1 MQTAAQ
7 GGNRMDRLQHPL
19 FARAFARGVGGMDRR
34 GAAEHRRR
42 ILAGL
47 RGSVIEIAAGAGSS
61 FPLYP
66 PAVTHVLALE
76 PDDYLRGVAQRA
88 AASASVP
95 VTVVDAAAEQIP
107 AETGSADAVVASLV
121 LCSVRDQAAVLAE
134 IRRVLRPGGT
144 LAYYE
149 HVRSVHPFLGRAEDV
164 LTPVWGRFMGG
175 CHLNRDTLA
184 AITAAGF
191 TVQDHE
197 RFGFAVQRFNPPMAH
212 ILGHATSPGPPGQ
225 EPGAPDEGA
234 PDEGAPDARAAG

>member
-1 MQTAAQ
+1 M
-7 GGNRMDRLQHPL
+7 NSLQHPL
-19 FARAFARGVGGMDRR
+19 FARAFARAVGGIDRR

-47 RGSVIEIAAGAGSS
+47 HGSVIEIGAGAGSS
-61 FPLYP
+61 FALYP
-66 PAVTHVLALE
+66 STVSRVLALE
-76 PDDYLRGVAQRA
+76 PDDYLRGVAQQA

-121 LCSVRDQAAVLAE
+121 LCSVKDQAGVLAE

-144 LAYYE
+144 LAFYE
-149 HVRSVHPFLGRAEDV
+149 HVRSAHPLLARVEDV

-191 TVQDHE
+191 SVQDNE
-197 RFGFAVQRFNPPMAH
+197 RFGFAVQRLNPSLAH
-212 ILGHATSPGPPGQ
+212 ILGHAVSPGPPG
-225 EPGAPDEGA
+225 
-234 PDEGAPDARAAG
+234 

>member
-1 MQTAAQ
+1 
-7 GGNRMDRLQHPL
+7 MDSLQHPL
-19 FARAFARGVGGMDRR
+19 FARAFARAVGGMDRR
-34 GAAEHRRR
+34 GAAEHRRS

-47 RGSVIEIAAGAGSS
+47 QGSVIEIGAGAGSS

-66 PAVTHVLALE
+66 STVTHVLALE
-76 PDDYLRGVAQRA
+76 PDDYLRSVAREA
-88 AASASVP
+88 AANAAVP

-121 LCSVRDQAAVLAE
+121 LCSVKDQAAVLAE
-134 IRRVLRPGGT
+134 IRRVLKPGGT

-149 HVRSVHPFLGRAEDV
+149 HVRSRRPIVAKAEDV

-191 TVQDHE
+191 TLQDNQ
-197 RFGFAVQRFNPPMAH
+197 RFGFAVQRLNPPLAH
-212 ILGHATSPGPPGQ
+212 ILGTATSPGRPADVDSPT
-225 EPGAPDEGA
+225 
-234 PDEGAPDARAAG
+234 